1 MREMVRDGLTTYLS
15 QEEAKGRQEM
25 LKKINLDSLVNFSF
39 KEQKEGQGRPED
51 QSIQLRY

>member
-1 MREMVRDGLTTYLS
+1 MRDGLTTYLS